1 MTNPGKPWEAMYRA
15 LLGGLYKSIIDL
27 ESDKEIALN
36 LSVVV
41 KAHVENMAGFDGVP
55 VEEWVDYRGWR
66 DENETGFDG

>member
-1 MTNPGKPWEAMYRA
+1 MSEEKK
-15 LLGGLYKSIIDL
+15 LLKIL
-27 ESDKEIALN
+27 EQFRNQLSDKEIALN

-66 DENETGFDG
+66 DENETGYEG